1 MNYLQAGQ
9 RINDPLGRSL
19 HLKRVFDDYVIPVTR
34 GILLKIA
41 LVALGV
47 GIIGNTQAGE
57 LTAGHDQAQL
67 PALVVSQEARL
78 PGALVSRGEVA
89 PPDGGGQ
96 SSPGVV
102 SPLEP
107 VVKEPG
113 NNTSAKADDGSGG
126 GVEQDSEQRVR
137 YGWQIHLGILLV
149 TIAAGWFVPPSAIY
163 FLLSLL
169 GRLFRR

>member
-9 RINDPLGRSL
+9 RINNPLGCRL
-19 HLKRVFDDYVIPVTR
+19 HLKRVFDDCVIPVTR
-34 GILLKIA
+34 GVLLKVA
-41 LVALGV
+41 LAALGV
-47 GIIGNTQAGE
+47 GVIGSAQAGE
-57 LTAGHDQAQL
+57 LAARHDQAQL

-96 SSPGVV
+96 RSSGVV
-102 SPLEP
+102 APLEP

-113 NNTSAKADDGSGG
+113 SDARAKADYGSGG
-126 GVEQDSEQRVR
+126 GVEQDSEQRAR
-137 YGWQIHLGILLV
+137 YSWQFHLGILLV